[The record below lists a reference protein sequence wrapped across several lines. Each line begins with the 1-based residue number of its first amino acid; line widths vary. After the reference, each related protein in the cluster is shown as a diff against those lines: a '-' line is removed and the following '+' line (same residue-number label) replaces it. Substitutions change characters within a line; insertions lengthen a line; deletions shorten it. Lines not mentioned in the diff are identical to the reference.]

1 MELALTQ
8 ASPSFHRHL
17 TEKGKDMATEKNGRD
32 WKQLCAAASEEPDS
46 EKLVSLVHQI
56 IQAFNED
63 DDRKKNPVAEDITSA
78 FL

>member
-1 MELALTQ
+1 
-8 ASPSFHRHL
+8 
-17 TEKGKDMATEKNGRD
+17 MATEKNGRD

>member
-1 MELALTQ
+1 MV
-8 ASPSFHRHL
+8 R
-17 TEKGKDMATEKNGRD
+17 EKNGRDGRD

-63 DDRKKNPVAEDITSA
+63 DHRKKNPAAEDIHSTM
-78 FL
+78 L

>member
-1 MELALTQ
+1 MI
-8 ASPSFHRHL
+8 
-17 TEKGKDMATEKNGRD
+17 TEKNGRD

-63 DDRKKNPVAEDITSA
+63 DDRKKNPAAEDIHST
-78 FL
+78 LL

>member
-1 MELALTQ
+1 MAWNLH
-8 ASPSFHRHL
+8 SPCPVHHSL
-17 TEKGKDMATEKNGRD
+17 TEKGKDMTTEKNGRD

-63 DDRKKNPVAEDITSA
+63 DDRKKNPAAEDIHST
-78 FL
+78 LL